1 MEVFWFRIGVLSF
14 SAEQAEKVGLRVDTF
29 TAGGCGF
36 ECCAVVVVIGNCL
49 TEWHALFD
57 EIRIERRILL
67 RSDGDVPAVNE
78 RVEEQFFC
86 VVGSAHRA

>member
-1 MEVFWFRIGVLSF
+1 MRLW
-14 SAEQAEKVGLRVDTF
+14 VDAVTS
-29 TAGGCGF
+29 GGCGF
-36 ECCAVVVVIGNCL
+36 ECSAVVVVIGNCL

-57 EIRIERRILL
+57 EIRIEGRILL

-86 VVGSAHRA
+86 VVGSAHGA